1 MTSGETDSVRDLH
14 STELLIRIQIRG
26 VIDAGTARALLTEIG
41 ISDEDVRDLVRDG
54 ALADDGGLLY
64 VTEGGDQRLTDDLAG
79 RVAAGELPEVLA
91 FADEFDE
98 LDLDMKSALTAWQHA
113 VQAQD
118 EEAQM
123 TAVQRWLDV
132 DSRLHAAAS
141 RAESTAR
148 LFSRCLARLAA
159 ARERVLDGDVD
170 QLSGPGDSSYH
181 TVWFLLH
188 EMLLRSLRRQR
199 TRG

>member
-1 MTSGETDSVRDLH
+1 MTSGETDSMHDYR
-14 STELLIRIQIRG
+14 SAELLIRIQIRG
-26 VIDAGTARALLTEIG
+26 VIDADTARALLTEIG
-41 ISDEDVRDLVRDG
+41 ISEEDMCDLVRDG
-54 ALADDGGLLY
+54 ALADDGGLVY
-64 VTEGGDQRLTDDLAG
+64 VTDGGDQRLTEDLAG
-79 RVAAGELPEVLA
+79 QVAARELPEVLA

-98 LDLDMKSALTAWQHA
+98 LDHDMKSALTAWQHA
-113 VQAQD
+113 AQAQD

-132 DSRLHAAAS
+132 DSRLHAAAG

-148 LFSRCLARLAA
+148 LFGRCLARLEA
-159 ARERVLDGDVD
+159 ARERVLDGDVN
-170 QLSGPGDSSYH
+170 QLSGPDDSSYH

-199 TRG
+199 SSG

>member
-1 MTSGETDSVRDLH
+1 MTSGETDSMRDFR

-26 VIDAGTARALLTEIG
+26 VVDAGTARALLTEIG
-41 ISDEDVRDLVRDG
+41 ISDQAVRDLVRDG

-64 VTEGGDQRLTDDLAG
+64 VTEGGDQRLTDDMAG
-79 RVAAGELPEVLA
+79 QVAAGELPEVLA

-113 VQAQD
+113 ARAQD

-148 LFSRCLARLAA
+148 LFGRCLARLAA

-170 QLSGPGDSSYH
+170 QLSGPDDSSYH

-199 TRG
+199 SRG